1 MISDA
6 VMTGLQSRI
15 NSHFRKAAEEEPPS
29 QSGAA
34 VDTVAISGA
43 AQPNDGIQRKPILIG
58 HRGAASLAPENTLAS
73 FRKALEN
80 GAEMVELDVQ
90 RTKDGHLVVIH
101 DDSVDRTTDGK
112 GLVKDMTLGEL
123 KALDAGSWF
132 SYEFKGEKIPTLE
145 EVLDWSC
152 GKIRL
157 DLEVKNSKQ
166 YPGIEKQIVEL
177 IEGKKMEK
185 DVIVTSFD
193 PDCIKKMEKLS
204 DEIGS
209 GVLLTPAPLLGGP
222 IGACLGLAVGVLTG
236 VNPLLTAGLTAL
248 GGLAGLL
255 ISREMSAN
263 YVIGESGKKVADVFL
278 PHWTAVSRKMV
289 SEAHKRGTYVFAWTA
304 HKPKWI
310 YRILSQYGV
319 DGIITDNPE
328 RFART
333 DWLSLKG
340 ATA

>member
-1 MISDA
+1 MIADK
-6 VMTGLQSRI
+6 VMPGFQSRLYSRI
-15 NSHFRKAAEEEPPS
+15 TAAAEEGSSS
-29 QSGAA
+29 QSTAA
-34 VDTVAISGA
+34 VDTVTISGS
-43 AQPNDGIQRKPILIG
+43 AQPNDGIKRKPILIG

-73 FRKALEN
+73 FRKAWEN

-112 GLVKDMTLGEL
+112 GIVKDMTLGEL

-132 SYEFKGEKIPTLE
+132 SYEFRGEKIPTLE
-145 EVLDWSC
+145 EVLDWSR
-152 GKIRL
+152 GKIRI
-157 DLEVKNSKQ
+157 DMEIKNSKQ
-166 YPGIEKQIVEL
+166 YPGIEKQITEL
-177 IEGKKMEK
+177 IEKKGMEK
-185 DVIVTSFD
+185 EVIVTSFD

-204 DEIGS
+204 NEIGS
-209 GVLLTPAPLLGGP
+209 GVLLAPAPLLGAP
-222 IGACLGLAVGVLTG
+222 IGAGLGLAVGILSC
-236 VNPLLTAGLTAL
+236 VNPLITAGLTAL

-255 ISREMSAN
+255 ISRDMSAN
-263 YVIGESGKKVADVFL
+263 YVIGESGKKAADIFL
-278 PHWTAVSRKMV
+278 PHWTAVSGKMIN
-289 SEAHKRGTYVFAWTA
+289 EAHKRGTYVFAWTA

-310 YRILSQYGV
+310 YRLLSQYGI

-340 ATA
+340 LTA